1 MPFLSNWIMRDLLT
15 PLLRPATRFLV
26 GCIAIPLLRLA
37 RTKVLR
43 QKDWDDELERDVEQ
57 WFRASLV
64 LLFAT
69 KNMELLFS
77 SWLAVKFEFNTN
89 HWFILAGRLLLAIG
103 VVESMPD
110 QQLFSIIHPGP
121 PKLVWRKHQTVYQN
135 VRTQAGPYI
144 RGMLC
149 RHINRSSPVFAILC
163 VIFGGIEGWIFYLVA
178 IAQYLFIGLV
188 TSRDRAI
195 NVLSAFDRRVAQQR
209 KNLIREFNLS
219 EADEAAEGVSAPPA
233 ESGTLPSRH

>member
-1 MPFLSNWIMRDLLT
+1 MPLLPNWIMRDLLT

-26 GCIAIPLLRLA
+26 GFIAIPLLRLA

-43 QKDWDDELERDVEQ
+43 QNDWDDELERDVEQ
-57 WFRASLV
+57 WFRSSLV

-77 SWLAVKFEFNTN
+77 EWLAVKFEFNTN

-121 PKLVWRKHQTVYQN
+121 PKLVWRRHRSLYQN
-135 VRTQAGPYI
+135 VRDQAGPYI
-144 RGMLC
+144 RGVLC

-163 VIFGGIEGWIFYLVA
+163 VIFGGIEGWIFFIIA
-178 IAQYLFIGLV
+178 ISQYLFIGLV

-209 KNLIREFNLS
+209 ENLIREFNLS
-219 EADEAAEGVSAPPA
+219 EKEETSEDSRSVPSGH
-233 ESGTLPSRH
+233 ESKMKT